1 MITANYDRPI
11 SSQLIYKNFQPLK
24 KLLRNVVVIQLIVP
38 SKTTL
43 ITTLDPMKAAWI
55 LSAAQVIHKTLKC
68 LKEPLNSL
76 NLRETKNLD
85 KFWGRLRCKRNSIS
99 TLIKYSPSKK
109 LRETM

>member
-43 ITTLDPMKAAWI
+43 ITTLDPMKAA
-55 LSAAQVIHKTLKC
+55 
-68 LKEPLNSL
+68 
-76 NLRETKNLD
+76 
-85 KFWGRLRCKRNSIS
+85 
-99 TLIKYSPSKK
+99 
-109 LRETM
+109 